1 MVLIQKSHKRAV
13 YEYLIGE
20 GVIVVKKDAYLP
32 KHQHITSVPNLI
44 VMMIVKSLKSRRFV
58 SGVFNWQWSY
68 YWLNDAGVKYLCEY
82 LGLPEDVVPATYKK
96 IKMARANQEGDD
108 KKEDAE
114 EGETTKKKGETEE
127 EPSELRA

>member
-1 MVLIQKSHKRAV
+1 MVLIHKSHKRAV

-108 KKEDAE
+108 KKEEVE

>member
-1 MVLIQKSHKRAV
+1 MVLIQKSHQRAV
-13 YEYLIGE
+13 YEYLISE

-44 VMMIVKSLKSRRFV
+44 VMMIVKSLKSRRYLN
-58 SGVFNWQWSY
+58 GVFNWQWSY
-68 YWLNDAGVKYLCEY
+68 YWLNDAGVKYICEY
-82 LGLPEDVVPATYKK
+82 LGLPEDVVPVTYKK
-96 IKMARANQEGDD
+96 VKMARANQEGDD

-114 EGETTKKKGETEE
+114 DDTTTKKKGEAEE

>member
-1 MVLIQKSHKRAV
+1 MVLVSKAHRRAV

-32 KHQHITSVPNLI
+32 RHQHITSVPNI
-44 VMMIVKSLKSRRFV
+44 VVMMVIKSLKSRGYV

-68 YWLNDAGVKYLCEY
+68 YFLKPKGVKYLCEY

-96 IKMARANQEGDD
+96 IKIARPNQETD
-108 KKEDAE
+108 KKVV
-114 EGETTKKKGETEE
+114 ETDDTKKKGDDEE
-127 EPSELRA
+127 GPSEVRA